1 MNCAHLVRLPSS
13 HLGAAKQLPDQLF
26 DGFYHT
32 YYDVDGFD
40 DDLVVCFEK
49 VYKQFTF
56 AR

>member
-1 MNCAHLVRLPSS
+1 MRLPSS
-13 HLGAAKQLPDQLF
+13 HLGAAKPLPDQFF
-26 DGFYHT
+26 DGSYHI
-32 YYDVDGFD
+32 YYDVDGDDFD